1 MDGCTETSPCA
12 TLSVLEQEERLD
24 HVVHQCKKAEMIEVK
39 LDRGVR
45 VPAISSKNAGTSSEM
60 LGVDKFLC
68 KISKLLQYGQL
79 TSLQLMQPKLELSQE
94 ACFSVVLGSPGE
106 SHDEKNAERSQGSD
120 VQAGKSTRF
129 GPIEL
134 ITRAGSSSVVNSPHG
149 TQIPFPQPPYFTTVI
164 PVRSGPPAS
173 ATAVTSLGPKVHGQK
188 DTFWVED
195 RTTTKASERT
205 RTTGT

>member
-1 MDGCTETSPCA
+1 
-12 TLSVLEQEERLD
+12 
-24 HVVHQCKKAEMIEVK
+24 MIEMK

-45 VPAISSKNAGTSSEM
+45 VPAISSKNAGTSSAM
-60 LGVDKFLC
+60 LGVDNFLC

-106 SHDEKNAERSQGSD
+106 SHDEKNAERSRGSD
-120 VQAGKSTRF
+120 VQAGKSTPF

-134 ITRAGSSSVVNSPHG
+134 ITRAGSSSVVNSPYD
-149 TQIPFPQPPYFTTVI
+149 TQNPFPQPPSLPIVL
-164 PVRSGPPAS
+164 PVRSGPTAS

-188 DTFWVED
+188 IRF
-195 RTTTKASERT
+195 
-205 RTTGT
+205 G